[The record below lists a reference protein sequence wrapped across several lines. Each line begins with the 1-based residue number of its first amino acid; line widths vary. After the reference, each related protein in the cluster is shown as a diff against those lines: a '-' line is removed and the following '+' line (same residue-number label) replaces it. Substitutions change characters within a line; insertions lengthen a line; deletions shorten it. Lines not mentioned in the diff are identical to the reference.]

1 MKNFTQEEALKLM
14 ETRHSVRSFTDEPLS
29 AEQRA
34 ALQAEIDAGNAE
46 GGLSMRLVCD
56 EPEAFDSTM
65 AHYGKFSGVRNYVV
79 LAGAPSADLEQ
90 RCGYYGERIVLLAQ
104 QLGLG
109 TCWVALTFKRRY
121 VKKLLSAG
129 EKMVVVIALG
139 HGAAQGVDH
148 KVKPADAVSTCSG
161 DVPAWFK
168 QGVKA
173 ALLAPTAMNQQSFMF
188 TLESN
193 ARSGAAKPKVQAA
206 SKGGAYSKVDLGI
219 VKLHFELGAG
229 TSNFDWA

>member
-1 MKNFTQEEALKLM
+1 MKNLTQEEALVLM
-14 ETRHSVRSFTDEPLS
+14 KARHSVRTFTDEPLS
-29 AEQRA
+29 AEERA
-34 ALQAEIDAGNAE
+34 ALQDEIDAGNAE

-79 LAGAPSADLEQ
+79 LAGTPAPDLEE

-104 QLGLG
+104 KLGLG

-121 VKKLLSAG
+121 VKKLLGAG

-139 HGAAQGVDH
+139 HGVGQGADH

-161 DVPAWFK
+161 EVPAWFK
-168 QGVKA
+168 SGVSA

-188 TLESN
+188 TLES
-193 ARSGAAKPKVQAA
+193 GEGVAAKPKVQAV

-229 TSNFDWA
+229 TDNFGWA